1 MKKIISQIKNEEG
14 SVIVVALIIMV
25 LLLIMGISA
34 TKMSIIES
42 QILRNTIIQKQ
53 AFYGAEAARE
63 YVPPRTALYFGANV
77 DPAGPGINFPAAP
90 ATRISIG
97 SQSFNGNV
105 RYVGSSQPPRGSGTE
120 AGKFRA
126 HRYEITGNG
135 YVNVN
140 EAQCIV
146 EAGFYRLGF

>member
-1 MKKIISQIKNEEG
+1 MKKIISQLKNEEG

-34 TKMSIIES
+34 TNMSSIES

-53 AFYGAEAARE
+53 TFYSAEAARE
-63 YVPPRTALYFGANV
+63 YVPPHTALYHGANV
-77 DPAGPGINFPAAP
+77 TVGAGINFPDNDAP
-90 ATRISIG
+90 DEKISIG

-105 RYVGSSQPPRGSGTE
+105 TYVGSSQPPRGSGTE

-126 HRYEITGNG
+126 HRYAITANG
-135 YVNVN
+135 YVNNATCTV
-140 EAQCIV
+140 Q
-146 EAGFYRLGF
+146 AGFYRLGF

>member
-1 MKKIISQIKNEEG
+1 MKKIISQLKNEEG

-34 TKMSIIES
+34 TNMSSIES

-53 AFYGAEAARE
+53 TFYSAEAARE
-63 YVPPRTALYFGANV
+63 YVPPNTELYHSANV
-77 DPAGPGINFPAAP
+77 TVGAGINFPGP
-90 ATRISIG
+90 GTEEKISIG

-105 RYVGSSQPPRGSGTE
+105 RYAGSSQPPRGSGTE
-120 AGKFRA
+120 AGKFKA
-126 HRYEITGNG
+126 HRYEITANG
-135 YVNVN
+135 YVND
-140 EAQCIV
+140 ATSTV

>member
-1 MKKIISQIKNEEG
+1 MKKIISQLKNEEG

-34 TKMSIIES
+34 TNMSTIES

-53 AFYGAEAARE
+53 TFYSAETARE
-63 YVPPRTALYFGANV
+63 YVPPHTELYHGANV
-77 DPAGPGINFPAAP
+77 TVGAGINFPGP
-90 ATRISIG
+90 GTDEKISIG

-105 RYVGSSQPPRGSGTE
+105 TYIGSSQPPRGSGTE
-120 AGKFRA
+120 AGKFKA
-126 HRYEITGNG
+126 HRYEITANG
-135 YVNVN
+135 YVND
-140 EAQCIV
+140 ATCTV

>member
-1 MKKIISQIKNEEG
+1 MKKIISQLKNEEG

-34 TKMSIIES
+34 TNMSSIES

-63 YVPPRTALYFGANV
+63 YVPPHTALYFGANTTV
-77 DPAGPGINFPAAP
+77 DAGVNFPGPG
-90 ATRISIG
+90 TDEKISIG
-97 SQSFNGNV
+97 SQSFNGTV
-105 RYVGSSQPPRGSGTE
+105 TYRGSSQPPRGSGTE
-120 AGKFRA
+120 AGKFKA

-135 YVNVN
+135 YVN
-140 EAQCIV
+140 EAQ
-146 EAGFYRLGF
+146 